1 MNKII
6 EIKNLKKYFDKG
18 KTKALDG
25 VSLET
30 AEGELLAIMGPS
42 GSGKSTLL
50 NMIGGLEKPDE
61 GKIIVD
67 GKNLSEISNL
77 NKYRASVVG
86 FIFQLHNL
94 LPNLTAQENV
104 LIPMFEKRGLKGEKR
119 DKAKK
124 LLEQV
129 GLTEK
134 ENTLPIKLSGGERQ
148 KVAIAR
154 ALANNPKI
162 ILADEPTG
170 NLDSKSG
177 EIILKLIKELQ
188 QKNKVTTIMVTH
200 EKPVAQVAQ
209 RIVYMK
215 DGKIIN

>member
-1 MNKII
+1 MKII
-6 EIKNLKKYFDKG
+6 KIKNLKKYFERG
-18 KTKALDG
+18 KIKALDG
-25 VSLET
+25 VNLEI
-30 AEGELLAIMGPS
+30 AEGEFLAIMGPS

-50 NMIGGLEKPDE
+50 NMLAALEKPDS

-77 NKYRASVVG
+77 NKYRASEIG

-104 LIPMFEKRGLKGEKR
+104 LIPMFEKKGTKKEKR
-119 DKAKK
+119 KKAKN
-124 LLEQV
+124 LLQQV
-129 GLTEK
+129 GLRGY

-148 KVAIAR
+148 KVAVAR
-154 ALANNPKI
+154 ALANDPKI

-177 EIILKLIKELQ
+177 ETILKLIKELQ

-200 EKPVAQVAQ
+200 ENPVAQTAQ
-209 RIVYMK
+209 KIVYMK
-215 DGKIIN
+215 DGKII